1 MADLNPLRKLLHEIN
16 HLISAYRQLVMQL
29 GMNPMNSDR
38 VSVREDLSSTRQQ
51 CLKCCD
57 AAKNCVLPQLKSQNM
72 DSSDVTK
79 QANQF
84 ISSVNS
90 FIFEMKRCQ
99 RLLKEFTMPADLEET
114 ESSSAVDAAQEC
126 AQDTKD
132 EMDNLSRDIKEAEA
146 VLEALENAITVHFSS
161 KDPVDS
167 NALPIPKP
175 RRRGKLGNL
184 CLSCKTTYA

>member
-1 MADLNPLRKLLHEIN
+1 
-16 HLISAYRQLVMQL
+16 
-29 GMNPMNSDR
+29 
-38 VSVREDLSSTRQQ
+38 
-51 CLKCCD
+51 
-57 AAKNCVLPQLKSQNM
+57 M

-132 EMDNLSRDIKEAEA
+132 EMDNLARYTWLLL
-146 VLEALENAITVHFSS
+146 VLDTNENRHFLENGCITTF
-161 KDPVDS
+161 KE
-167 NALPIPKP
+167 
-175 RRRGKLGNL
+175 KLQPNM
-184 CLSCKTTYA
+184 T